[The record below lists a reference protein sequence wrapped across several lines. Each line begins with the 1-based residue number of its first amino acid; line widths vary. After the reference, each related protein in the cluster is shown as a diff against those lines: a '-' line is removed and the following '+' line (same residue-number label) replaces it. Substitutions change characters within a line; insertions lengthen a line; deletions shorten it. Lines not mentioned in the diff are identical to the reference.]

1 MKVLIA
7 DKFEEA
13 GRAGFRQAGYEVHFD
28 PGLEGEGLKQ
38 KVAELNP
45 ELLVVRSTLV
55 PREILEAGPDLAL
68 VIRAGS
74 GYNTIDIAAA
84 AERGVAV
91 ANCPGKNAE
100 AVAELALGLILAVD
114 RRIPHNVIELR
125 RGAWNKREF
134 SKARGLKGRTLGII
148 GLGKIGRLVALRA
161 LAFEMRVIY
170 ADVIRNEQ
178 MEQEH
183 GVGYVSLE
191 DLLREADY
199 VTLHVPLT
207 GETQHII
214 NAERLK
220 LMKPTAVVINT
231 SRGDVVEAEALAR
244 ALREKRIAWA
254 ALDVYENEPGAN
266 DKSFDNPLAGV
277 DNLYGTHHIGAST
290 EQAQLAVG
298 EEAVRIARRFKETG
312 QVLNWVN
319 QK

>member
-13 GRAGFRQAGYEVHFD
+13 GQADLRQAGCEVHFD
-28 PGLEGEGLKQ
+28 PGLEGETLKG
-38 KVAELNP
+38 KVAAFNP
-45 ELLVVRSTLV
+45 QVLVVRSTLV
-55 PREILEAGPDLAL
+55 PKEILEAGKDLGL

-74 GYNTIDIAAA
+74 GYNTIDIEAA
-84 AERGVAV
+84 AERDIAV

-100 AVAELALGLILAVD
+100 AVAELAMGLILAVD
-114 RRIPHNVIELR
+114 RRIPHNVMELR
-125 RGAWNKREF
+125 RGAWNKKEY

-161 LAFEMRVIY
+161 LGFEMQVVY
-170 ADVIRNEQ
+170 ADVIRNQQ
-178 MEQEH
+178 MEKEH
-183 GVGYVSLE
+183 GLGYVSLE
-191 DLLREADY
+191 ELLRQADY

-231 SRGDVVEAEALAR
+231 SRGDVVDARALAE

-266 DKSFDNPLAGV
+266 DKTFDNPLAGV

-290 EQAQLAVG
+290 EQAQLAVA
-298 EEAVRIARRFKETG
+298 EEAVRIARHYRETG
-312 QVLNWVN
+312 QVLNCVN
-319 QK
+319 RK